1 MKITI
6 YSKPDC
12 HLCDDAKAILKKLNL
27 DFQEINI
34 ENDAEAYEKY
44 KWEIPVI
51 FVDDVKLFKGIVDEV
66 KLRKALKARADEAS
80 APLN

>member
-1 MKITI
+1 MKIAI

-12 HLCDDAKAILKKLNL
+12 HLCDDAKTILKKLNL
-27 DFQEINI
+27 DFEEINI

-80 APLN
+80 APLT